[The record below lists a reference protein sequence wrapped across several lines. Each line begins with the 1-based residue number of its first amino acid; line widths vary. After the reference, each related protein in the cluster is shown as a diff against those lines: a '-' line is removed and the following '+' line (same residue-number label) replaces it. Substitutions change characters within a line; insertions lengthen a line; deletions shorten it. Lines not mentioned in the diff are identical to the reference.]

1 MWHMEGT
8 MGKFANRIT
17 ATCKVTRGLML
28 GLAIA
33 CVASMA
39 AVESQGQA
47 PESAPPKPSA
57 PAKFSGCVQKA
68 PGSSS
73 TLVINSATVCATLKG
88 SLADDKLVGHQIEL
102 TGVLTPRT
110 AAAAASIQ
118 VNSVASVGQSCSDVC
133 SLQPPRSRGLRAPVS
148 GAVPGSE
155 GGTPGAVTPQR

>member
-1 MWHMEGT
+1 
-8 MGKFANRIT
+8 MGRFANRIS

-28 GLAIA
+28 GMAIA
-33 CVASMA
+33 CAASLA
-39 AVESQGQA
+39 AVESQGQT
-47 PESAPPKPSA
+47 PESGLPPKPSA

-73 TLVINSATVCATLKG
+73 TLVISSGTVCATLKG

-102 TGVLTPRT
+102 EGVLTPRT

-133 SLQPPRSRGLRAPVS
+133 SLQPPRSRGLHAPVN

-155 GGTPGAVTPQR
+155 GGTPGVVAPPQ